1 MNEWLIRRFVK
12 NHDDVGNP
20 AVRTAYGKLASITGI
35 LCNALLSAAKAAIGL
50 ITGSISIVA
59 DAMNNLSDASSNIIA
74 LLGFKLASRPADDE
88 HPYGHGRFEYLSGL
102 AVAVMIVVI
111 GIELLRSSIDK
122 IANPDP
128 ADFSF
133 VAVGILLMSIAVK
146 LWMAVFNKKI
156 GTRISSTTLLA
167 TAADSRNDVIATA
180 AVLICAIISAATDFD
195 LDGWAGLAVSAFIIY
210 SGITLVKDAT
220 DPLLGRAPDPDLV
233 EHVRNK
239 IMSYPGVLGMHDLI
253 IHDYGPGRGFA
264 SAHVEMPAEMDPL
277 ASHDTID
284 NIEKALLEDDNLLI
298 SLHYDPIVTADGSAA
313 EMRTWLAEAVAGIDE
328 RLSVHDVR
336 LVPGPTHTNVIFDCV
351 RPHSFDMPESQ
362 IKARICDLM
371 AQHDP
376 TAVCVITVEE
386 SYV

>member
-1 MNEWLIRRFVK
+1 M
-12 NHDDVGNP
+12 
-20 AVRTAYGKLASITGI
+20 
-35 LCNALLSAAKAAIGL
+35 
-50 ITGSISIVA
+50 
-59 DAMNNLSDASSNIIA
+59 
-74 LLGFKLASRPADDE
+74 
-88 HPYGHGRFEYLSGL
+88 
-102 AVAVMIVVI
+102 
-111 GIELLRSSIDK
+111 
-122 IANPDP
+122 
-128 ADFSF
+128 
-133 VAVGILLMSIAVK
+133 
-146 LWMAVFNKKI
+146 
-156 GTRISSTTLLA
+156 
-167 TAADSRNDVIATA
+167 
-180 AVLICAIISAATDFD
+180 
-195 LDGWAGLAVSAFIIY
+195 SAFIIY

-253 IHDYGPGRGFA
+253 IHDYGPGRVFA